1 MKNMNWDDI
10 RYFLA
15 LSRASTFIGAGTELK
30 VTHSTVSRR
39 ITNLEESLDTRLF
52 HRSEKGC
59 RLTPAGEKLL
69 PYAESLE
76 STYINIEEHVSGS
89 NSQLSGSVRIGAPD
103 GIGNCFLAPRLT
115 VFQQDHPS
123 LQIELTAEPMYY
135 SLSKREID
143 ILVTVQKPT
152 VGNVLVR
159 KLTRYKLGLFAT
171 PEYLSSAGPV
181 STKEDLKGHRMI
193 GYIDE
198 LLFDHEL
205 HFMDEI
211 LPGLSTN
218 FRCSTVVAQLNAT
231 LSGAGIGVIPFF
243 MVHGQKRLIQILP
256 ELTIERGYWLKLN
269 PESKR
274 LARVRS
280 TIDFLVGQI
289 VTDEDLFL
297 SPPQDVGSE

>member
-1 MKNMNWDDI
+1 MNWDDI
-10 RYFLA
+10 RFFLA
-15 LSRASTFIGAGTELK
+15 LSRASTFIGAGNELK
-30 VTHSTVSRR
+30 VTHSTVARR
-39 ITNLEESLDTRLF
+39 ITHLEESLDTRLF

-69 PYAESLE
+69 PYAERLE
-76 STYINIEEHVSGS
+76 STYINMEEHISGR
-89 NSQLSGSVRIGAPD
+89 NSQLTGSVRIGAPD
-103 GIGNCFLAPRLT
+103 GIGNCFLAPRLS
-115 VFQQDHPS
+115 VFQQGHPS
-123 LQIELTAEPMYY
+123 LQVELTAEPMYY
-135 SLSKREID
+135 SLAKREID

-152 VGNVLVR
+152 VGKVLVR

-171 PEYLSSAGPV
+171 PEYLSSRRPV
-181 STKEDLKGHRMI
+181 TTKEDLKGHRMI

-211 LPGLSTN
+211 LPGLHTN

-243 MVHGQKRLIQILP
+243 MVYGEKRLTQILP
-256 ELTIERGYWLKLN
+256 DLTIERGYWLQLN

-274 LARVRS
+274 LARVRA
-280 TIDFLVGQI
+280 TIDFLVDQM
-289 VTDEDLFL
+289 VMNEDMFL
-297 SPPQDVGSE
+297 SPPQ